1 MTTAEGCQRYADEC
15 LASVREAKN
24 DGERK
29 AFLDMARAWIIAA
42 AKANGRLVHRH
53 ADPITGPRPPESIL
67 QK

>member
-15 LASVREAKN
+15 LASAREAKN

-29 AFLDMARAWIIAA
+29 AFLDMARAWTIAA
-42 AKANGRLVHRH
+42 EGERRIVHRH